1 MRIQGIV
8 TASLLFFASL
18 TAFANSNA
26 PTYPVMSQQFSEQ
39 YNGLFHLDAIN
50 LERLDA
56 LGNQATYSVKGDMSA
71 TEDLYAIVGM
81 AADYQLVEK
90 TWTKGKPVKFSA
102 MMTATGTP
110 ESGWTTSFLSMQ
122 AAAKNV
128 GHPLEDV
135 DNQDKYLIVNDFGF
149 DARLAKINADYASL
163 KARQQV
169 SLTRQKELED
179 EIATLEKQINASWGE
194 DKNGKPLSRGDVQSA
209 LLQELYQFGKDN
221 DPLKFEN
228 HYNATVYEP
237 ALEAC
242 QKKPDCD
249 ATPLRKARDLAL
261 SDQQRKYSVQFK
273 IMSDKIK
280 DEMAARDDTL
290 QPLRLKQG
298 ELRTELMKLNTSSDE
313 MQRRLERWDRDI
325 AYLRRNGV
333 IH

>member
-1 MRIQGIV
+1 MKIQGIV

-18 TAFANSNA
+18 AASADTHA
-26 PTYPVMSQQFSEQ
+26 PTYPVLSQQFSEQ
-39 YNGLFHLDAIN
+39 YNGLFHLDAIT
-50 LERLDA
+50 LEPLDA
-56 LGNQATYSVKGDMSA
+56 RGNQATYSVKGDMSA

-135 DNQDKYLIVNDFGF
+135 NNQDKYLIVNDFGF
-149 DARLAKINADYASL
+149 DARLAKINADFAAL
-163 KARQQV
+163 KAKQQV
-169 SLTRQKELED
+169 SLTRQKELEQ
-179 EIATLEKQINASWGE
+179 EIETLERQINASWGE
-194 DKNGKPLSRGDVQSA
+194 DKNGKPLSRNDVQTA
-209 LLQELYQFGKDN
+209 LFQELYQFSRDN

-228 HYNATVYEP
+228 NYNATVYEP
-237 ALEAC
+237 ALAAC

-249 ATPLRKARDLAL
+249 ATPLRKARDIAL
-261 SDQQRKYSVQFK
+261 SDQQRKYSVQHK
-273 IMSDKIK
+273 IMSNKIK
-280 DEMAARDDTL
+280 DEMAARDKAL
-290 QPLRLKQG
+290 QPLWHKQG
-298 ELRTELMKLNTSSDE
+298 ELNAELVKLSVNSE
-313 MQRRLERWDRDI
+313 ELQRRLERWDRDI
-325 AYLRRNGV
+325 SYLRRNGV